1 MKKALL
7 LFLCLSTV
15 LLNAQNI
22 SGNWKT
28 QLEFSGMSLPL
39 QFNFE
44 EVNEELKATMD
55 SPQQQ
60 AFDLAFSEAIRKKDS
75 IFLKMPNL
83 GIEIKGAIKSANL
96 IKAQFKQG
104 FLTTEIE
111 INKRESAADEIQ
123 NPRPQTPIPP
133 YNYEEIEVSYINTK
147 ENFKLAGTL
156 TFPKD
161 CNTCKAVI
169 LISGSGAQDRN
180 SEIFNHQLFKVVA
193 DFFSSNDIAVLR
205 FDERG
210 VGESEGKFA
219 GATTYNFVSDVEA
232 GIEFLQNQT
241 HFKPSQ
247 IGLYGHSEGGMIA
260 PILANQNEVV
270 DFLVLIA
277 PPVTPIPEL
286 MLKQQEL
293 IGKSTGMTDAM
304 VKFYEQINKEVYQ
317 LITSTEDIDL
327 LKNKLEKFYNQQIED
342 YPQLGKDSG
351 ISAEDYKKS
360 MIQAYTDPWM
370 FTFLNINPADYL
382 ASLKIP
388 LVAFFGEK
396 DLQVSPKENAD
407 LLIELV
413 GKNHPKN
420 HIEIRANLNHLMQ
433 NSTTGSIA
441 EYGMIEETM
450 DEKLLEEILA
460 WIQDLEK

>member
-1 MKKALL
+1 
-7 LFLCLSTV
+7 
-15 LLNAQNI
+15 
-22 SGNWKT
+22 
-28 QLEFSGMSLPL
+28 
-39 QFNFE
+39 
-44 EVNEELKATMD
+44 
-55 SPQQQ
+55 
-60 AFDLAFSEAIRKKDS
+60 
-75 IFLKMPNL
+75 
-83 GIEIKGAIKSANL
+83 
-96 IKAQFKQG
+96 
-104 FLTTEIE
+104 
-111 INKRESAADEIQ
+111 
-123 NPRPQTPIPP
+123 
-133 YNYEEIEVSYINTK
+133 
-147 ENFKLAGTL
+147 
-156 TFPKD
+156 
-161 CNTCKAVI
+161 
-169 LISGSGAQDRN
+169 
-180 SEIFNHQLFKVVA
+180 
-193 DFFSSNDIAVLR
+193 
-205 FDERG
+205 
-210 VGESEGKFA
+210 
-219 GATTYNFVSDVEA
+219 
-232 GIEFLQNQT
+232 
-241 HFKPSQ
+241 
-247 IGLYGHSEGGMIA
+247 MIA